1 MAYASP
7 QLTPP
12 VRCDAAANLTRQG
25 LSHPESATQRDDRC
39 IINEIREIFIAHNDN
54 IPANAYIEGLWRSM
68 STSHLYMALGNF
80 RRMEA

>member
-1 MAYASP
+1 M
-7 QLTPP
+7 LT
-12 VRCDAAANLTRQG
+12 
-25 LSHPESATQRDDRC
+25 EFQRNA

-54 IPANAYIEGLWRSM
+54 IPANAYIEELWRGM